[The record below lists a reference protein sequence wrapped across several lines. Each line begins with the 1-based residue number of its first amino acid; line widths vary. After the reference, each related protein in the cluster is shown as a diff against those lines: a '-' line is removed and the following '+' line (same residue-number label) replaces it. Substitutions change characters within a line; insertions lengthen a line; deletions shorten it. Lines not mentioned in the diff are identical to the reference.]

1 MKVKQFKK
9 TLRYAVGYGATQ
21 ATLKRLCRASKVKY
35 LPARQKMRIANQV
48 RQEVKAM
55 SFGWRYGAGFEVRQ
69 KPTIP
74 PANMVHADLS
84 KLEQRVIASLPAYG
98 VDYLVTH

>member
-21 ATLKRLCRASKVKY
+21 ATIKRLCRASKVKY

-48 RQEVKAM
+48 RQDYKTVTFA
-55 SFGWRYGAGFEVRQ
+55 SRYSGGRGAS
-69 KPTIP
+69 KPTLQAVSLDY
-74 PANMVHADLS
+74 ANLS
-84 KLEQRVIASLPAYG
+84 KLESRVIANLPQAAS
-98 VDYLVTH
+98 DYLVMH